1 MFVLGPYLV
10 RSAVYD
16 KKKKTLHLTGDDEE
30 ATSVTVFASKKLR
43 SITWNGEKVATK
55 SSHGGM
61 YEFSIDGPAR
71 FELSPLGGWKWADSL
86 PEITNNY
93 TLSKDVWIG
102 KDSHLQGLSQWRA
115 DRVYA

>member
-1 MFVLGPYLV
+1 MFVQGPYLV

-16 KKKKTLHLTGDDEE
+16 EKKKTLHLTGDDEE

-43 SITWNGEKVATK
+43 SISWNGEKVAIK

-61 YEFSIDGPAR
+61 YEFSIDGPAS

-86 PEITNNY
+86 PEITKNY
-93 TLSKDVWIG
+93 TLSKDVWVG
-102 KDSHLQGLSQWRA
+102 KYSHIQVFSQELA